1 MYTKRLSQ
9 GCFREVL
16 RNDDGSVC
24 RLQWDDFYMLVRG
37 ITPVKVTVENHFEIA
52 VNSIYIIRNQTINP
66 FKKSCIYQSFFVTL
80 KHKKDELIELL
91 QHQMD
96 FLQGKLEE
104 ALTSVRSLTSAN
116 DRQPP

>member
-1 MYTKRLSQ
+1 M
-9 GCFREVL
+9 L
-16 RNDDGSVC
+16 RNDDGSVR

-66 FKKSCIYQSFFVTL
+66 FKKSCIYKSFFVTL

>member
-1 MYTKRLSQ
+1 MAFEQMLIQGLSAQ
-9 GCFREVL
+9 FGKNPSEVA
-16 RNDDGSVC
+16 DV
-24 RLQWDDFYMLVRG
+24 Y
-37 ITPVKVTVENHFEIA
+37 
-52 VNSIYIIRNQTINP
+52 
-66 FKKSCIYQSFFVTL
+66 
-80 KHKKDELIELL
+80 ELIELL

>member
-1 MYTKRLSQ
+1 MRI
-9 GCFREVL
+9 
-16 RNDDGSVC
+16 DDGSVR

-52 VNSIYIIRNQTINP
+52 VNSLYIIRNQTINP
-66 FKKSCIYQSFFVTL
+66 FKNSCIYQSFFVTL

-96 FLQGKLEE
+96 FLQCKLEE